1 MEQDHPRQG
10 RDLGQDN
17 WHAPQDALDK
27 VSVAQA
33 AHRLG
38 ITQDAIRKRI
48 ARGTVRYDKNHEG
61 RIFVYLDSFKRK
73 SKSDQ
78 ENGQDAESKT
88 VSDANQD
95 KYTRGLEDQIAFLRR
110 ELERKDT
117 IIMSLAQRIPQLKA
131 APEPREARVRAPEGA
146 DKGSTVRP
154 RSSTRPRRAASAA
167 GGGRSSGWNEGGVS
181 AKGLVGRSFVR
192 FYHADVHSPGFRTR
206 LEL

>member
-48 ARGTVRYDKNHEG
+48 ACGTIRYDKNHER

-95 KYTRGLEDQIAFLRR
+95 KYTCSLEDQIAFLRR
-110 ELERKDT
+110 ELERKNT
-117 IIMSLAQRIPQLKA
+117 IIMSLVQRILQLKA

-146 DKGSTVRP
+146 DKGSTPPEQHETSQGRE
-154 RSSTRPRRAASAA
+154 RSWWRAFF
-167 GGGRSSGWNEGGVS
+167 
-181 AKGLVGRSFVR
+181 GL
-192 FYHADVHSPGFRTR
+192 
-206 LEL
+206 E

>member
-1 MEQDHPRQG
+1 VEQDHPRQG

-33 AHRLG
+33 AYRLG

-48 ARGTVRYDKNHEG
+48 ARGTIRYDKNHEG

-78 ENGQDAESKT
+78 ENGQDAESKI

-95 KYTRGLEDQIAFLRR
+95 KYTRSLEDQIAFLRR

-117 IIMSLAQRIPQLKA
+117 IIMSLAHRIPQLKA
-131 APEPREARVRAPEGA
+131 APEPQEARVRAPEGA
-146 DKGSTVRP
+146 DKGSTPPEQHETSQGRE
-154 RSSTRPRRAASAA
+154 RSWWRAFF
-167 GGGRSSGWNEGGVS
+167 
-181 AKGLVGRSFVR
+181 GLG
-192 FYHADVHSPGFRTR
+192 
-206 LEL
+206 